1 MHAGALSLTCPL
13 TLKTRNLGYE
23 NRVKVVKHDFLNLK
37 SCNGDKE
44 GLTKTLR
51 EGGQR
56 DRCKI
61 AWTSENHGDDQNTD
75 A

>member
-1 MHAGALSLTCPL
+1 MLSLTWQL

>member
-1 MHAGALSLTCPL
+1 MLSLTWQL

-44 GLTKTLR
+44 GLK
-51 EGGQR
+51 E
-56 DRCKI
+56 
-61 AWTSENHGDDQNTD
+61 TSLEDKETD
-75 A
+75 AR

>member
-1 MHAGALSLTCPL
+1 MVGGLPLTGQL